1 MKKYIIVS
9 MMLMSGCAVKPEVS
23 YQIIQGDKP
32 AGEKLLDKKIS
43 DSFYLASSSVVFEPE
58 YEKKSN
64 GENGALKYK
73 VTVLNH
79 DYKKFKVGISPKE
92 SLFTK
97 TNISM
102 SKLENT
108 DRVKEIG
115 VDTED
120 NREKAVKEFGAL
132 AIAVTK
138 FIPMTLFS
146 TNKNKTVQTK
156 IVETKIVE
164 TKTVDIDEKILNE
177 NKKSIDLSD
186 GYSAEIALGSVPVDA
201 ISADWVVPS
210 LPENLDKI
218 KHHFI
223 YASCRD
229 AVIEVKKT
237 GIVEETIYARVSDPR
252 YVQAVAL
259 PVKGKVTTHSQCG
272 VSVVTE
278 KNSQS
283 TDTAVLTALLNEI
296 KGVKDAV
303 NKMDKQ

>member
-9 MMLMSGCAVKPEVS
+9 MMVLSGCAVKPEVS

-43 DSFYLASSSVVFEPE
+43 DSFYLASSSVIFEPE
-58 YEKKSN
+58 YKKTSN
-64 GENGALKYK
+64 DKEELIKYK
-73 VTVLNH
+73 VTVLNN
-79 DYKKFKVGISPKE
+79 DYKKFKIGIVPKE

-97 TNISM
+97 TNINIT
-102 SKLENT
+102 KFDNT

-120 NREKAVKEFGAL
+120 NREKIVKEFGAL
-132 AIAVTK
+132 AVAGITAIAWSDSPTTK
-138 FIPMTLFS
+138 S
-146 TNKNKTVQTK
+146 DTVQTK
-156 IVETKIVE
+156 FVN
-164 TKTVDIDEKILNE
+164 VDDNILNS
-177 NKKSIDLSD
+177 NNGKINLFRDYD
-186 GYSAEIALGSVPVDA
+186 AEITLESVPVDA
-201 ISADWVVPS
+201 IPADWVTHS
-210 LPENLDKI
+210 SAENLDKI

-229 AVIEVKKT
+229 AVIKVKKA
-237 GIVEETIYARVSDPR
+237 GAVEETVYVRVNDPR
-252 YVQAVAL
+252 YLQAVAL

-283 TDTAVLTALLNEI
+283 TDTAVLTALLNEM
-296 KGVKDAV
+296 KNVKDAV
-303 NKMDKQ
+303 AKK

>member
-9 MMLMSGCAVKPEVS
+9 MMVMSGCAVKPEVS

-32 AGEKLLDKKIS
+32 VGEKLLDKKIS
-43 DSFYLASSSVVFEPE
+43 DSFYLASSSVIFEPA

-79 DYKKFKVGISPKE
+79 DYKKFKLGISPKE
-92 SLFTK
+92 GLFTK

-102 SKLENT
+102 SKIENT
-108 DRVKEIG
+108 DRVKDIG

-120 NREKAVKEFGAL
+120 NREKMVKEFGAL
-132 AIAVTK
+132 AISVTK
-138 FIPMTLFS
+138 LIPMTLFS
-146 TNKNKTVQTK
+146 KNKNKTVQTK

-164 TKTVDIDEKILNE
+164 TKTVDIDDKILND
-177 NKKSIDLSD
+177 NGKSFDLSD
-186 GYSAEIALGSVPVDA
+186 GYSAEIALGSVPADA
-201 ISADWVVPS
+201 ISADWVTSS

-229 AVIEVKKT
+229 GVIKVKKA
-237 GIVEETIYARVSDPR
+237 GAVEEIIYVRVNDPR
-252 YVQAVAL
+252 YLQAVAL

-283 TDTAVLTALLNEI
+283 TDTAVLTALLNEM
-296 KGVKDAV
+296 KEVKDAV
-303 NKMDKQ
+303 AKK

>member
-102 SKLENT
+102 SKIENT
-108 DRVKEIG
+108 DRVNEIG

-132 AIAVTK
+132 AVAGITLVPLGKSRNTPWKTSPVTK
-138 FIPMTLFS
+138 S
-146 TNKNKTVQTK
+146 DTVQTK
-156 IVETKIVE
+156 VVN
-164 TKTVDIDEKILNE
+164 IDDTILNRNNE
-177 NKKSIDLSD
+177 SLHLFRDYDAKIT
-186 GYSAEIALGSVPVDA
+186 LGDVPVDA
-201 ISADWVVPS
+201 IPADWITQS
-210 LPENLDKI
+210 SAENLNKI

-229 AVIEVKKT
+229 AVIEVKRE

-283 TDTAVLTALLNEI
+283 TDTAVLTALLNEM

-303 NKMDKQ
+303 AKK